1 MSDNLKAG
9 IRFAPD
15 IYAEIGYDSQ
25 NESGK
30 MSVIGA
36 NGETIWE
43 SGEGGGGSSDFSIA
57 NVTIIT
63 TNGDEKIEIPLCALN
78 LTPEIQGCAMPYV
91 SYYDDIGSHNYKVI
105 LFKGKALAAGIIDAN
120 GAVTFTNVSGSATM
134 MNPQNVMITGDCT
147 LTVNKVA
154 QP

>member
-9 IRFAPD
+9 IRFTPD

-25 NESGK
+25 NETGE

-43 SGEGGGGSSDFSIA
+43 SGGEGGGSSDFSIA

-63 TNGDEKIEIPLCALN
+63 TDGDERIEIPICVSN
-78 LTPEIQGCAMPYV
+78 PTPAIQGSAVPYI
-91 SYYDDIGSHNYKVI
+91 SFNNDIGLHNYNAI
-105 LFKGKALAAGIIDAN
+105 LFKGMALAAGTKDTGGLTI
-120 GAVTFTNVSGSATM
+120 FTNVTGSATLM
-134 MNPQNVMITGDCT
+134 DPQTVMITGDCS
-147 LTVNKVA
+147 LTVDKRSS
-154 QP
+154 